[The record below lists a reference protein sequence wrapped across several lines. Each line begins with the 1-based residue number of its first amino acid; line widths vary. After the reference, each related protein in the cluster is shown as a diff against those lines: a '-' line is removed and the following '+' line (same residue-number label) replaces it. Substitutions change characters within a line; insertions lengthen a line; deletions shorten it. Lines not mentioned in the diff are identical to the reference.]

1 MHRAYLPPA
10 VPDPSASGSAAVS
23 HFINVFGEKEKE
35 VGAVCD
41 LVPSFLVSLKIAPQQ
56 CEILEEGV
64 ICFLRFL
71 NIKIG
76 LVSRI
81 FFFSVYS
88 RFYSNRF
95 IILIRF
101 DKLHL

>member
-1 MHRAYLPPA
+1 MHRAYLPP
-10 VPDPSASGSAAVS
+10 VLPDPYASGSAAVS

-35 VGAVCD
+35 VGAGCD

-56 CEILEEGV
+56 CEILEESV

-71 NIKIG
+71 NIG

-81 FFFSVYS
+81 FFFFSVYS
-88 RFYSNRF
+88 WFYSNRF
-95 IILIRF
+95 IALIGF
-101 DKLHL
+101 DTLHL